1 MLDLDHFKP
10 YNDHYGR
17 KAGDPALQQPC
28 LTTSIGSGPAATAK
42 SRFVQADAQPYRARK
57 DGRNRACG
65 LESDAT
71 EGIAMPAAASTVVGW
86 GGVGWRR
93 GSAACAAPNLVPKP
107 LRRSCP
113 GCRSCAR

>member
-17 KAGDPALQQPC
+17 KAGDRALQQSC
-28 LTTSIGSGPAATAK
+28 LTASIGSGPAATAE
-42 SRFVQADAQPYRARK
+42 SRFLQADAQPYRARK

-86 GGVGWRR
+86 GGVGAGQCGLR
-93 GSAACAAPNLVPKP
+93 SANLAPKP